1 MSKKKHLEIYRT
13 TKKVTEPDEVPP
25 TGPTKLRDYTLIVR
39 TTTEAFGVN
48 KNQPPAEPLLT
59 WHQSLERASTTNCR
73 ISAAVLVILFICSL
87 VVFGGFFEPPRM
99 FIYCVMGSIACVP
112 IAPPPPP
119 PTKHVPTPSCQKNP
133 SSFIGTEV
141 NWPHAEKPFVL
152 SSLAATKQDVLQN
165 DMFTTATPDV
175 LFTFC
180 NIYIA
185 SRKPDM
191 VKPTNTC
198 AICSTDATDR
208 HAILACVLPSVFVN

>member
-25 TGPTKLRDYTLIVR
+25 TGPTKLRDYTLIVN

-48 KNQPPAEPLLT
+48 KIQPPAEH
-59 WHQSLERASTTNCR
+59 WHQSLERACTTNCR